1 MRRAIIVFTRV
12 PVAGQTK
19 TRLMPYFSPQECAG
33 LHTCFLKDIAGQ
45 CQKTQADLYIC
56 YTPDDKGAALKNIFG
71 DDKIYFPQMGES
83 LGERMY
89 MAIQRVLAKDYG
101 SCVLIGTDVPE
112 IKQAD
117 LDYAFR
123 LLDVHDIV
131 LGPTQDG
138 GYYLVGMKKPVR
150 EVFEKQTY
158 SHASVLENTAKAT
171 FEAGYTV
178 GFARTLHDIDEKEDI
193 SKFRNRM
200 RKTLELQKSETGRY
214 LLKKQKISII
224 VPIYN
229 EESTIKSLQKQLI
242 PLLDK

>member
-56 YTPDDKGAALKNIFG
+56 YTPDDKGAALKTVFG

-138 GYYLVGMKKPVR
+138 GYYL
-150 EVFEKQTY
+150 
-158 SHASVLENTAKAT
+158 
-171 FEAGYTV
+171 
-178 GFARTLHDIDEKEDI
+178 
-193 SKFRNRM
+193 
-200 RKTLELQKSETGRY
+200 
-214 LLKKQKISII
+214 
-224 VPIYN
+224 
-229 EESTIKSLQKQLI
+229 SLI
-242 PLLDK
+242 HI

>member
-1 MRRAIIVFTRV
+1 MTPYQVTIQQKNGIKDEKSNHCIYKSSSGG
-12 PVAGQTK
+12 GQTK
-19 TRLMPYFSPQECAG
+19 TRLMPYFSPEEMCR

-56 YTPDDKGAALKNIFG
+56 YTPDNKGAALKNIFG

-89 MAIQRVLAKDYG
+89 MAIQRFLPKIMDPV
-101 SCVLIGTDVPE
+101 VLIGTDVPE

-150 EVFEKQTY
+150 EVFEKQTLQPCKCFGKY
-158 SHASVLENTAKAT
+158 S
-171 FEAGYTV
+171 
-178 GFARTLHDIDEKEDI
+178 
-193 SKFRNRM
+193 
-200 RKTLELQKSETGRY
+200 KS
-214 LLKKQKISII
+214 SF
-224 VPIYN
+224 
-229 EESTIKSLQKQLI
+229 
-242 PLLDK
+242 